1 MKAKDSI
8 SYYKPK
14 DNMLTFYLTLTQYPN
29 GKTIFNI
36 TKKNNVWSF
45 YGAFVC
51 NDSLITS
58 TNQQEG

>member
-1 MKAKDSI
+1 M
-8 SYYKPK
+8 P
-14 DNMLTFYLTLTQYPN
+14 TFCVTLTQYPN
-29 GKTIFNI
+29 GKTIFYI

-45 YGAFVC
+45 YGAFMC